1 MVRRPVLVRRLQ
13 AGTAPRAV
21 PAFPRRT
28 GAPASHWCAGL
39 QAGTAF
45 PLWYIANT
53 VPFRDI
59 VGHRGVTT
67 RIARAIARDT
77 FPPSVIL
84 TGPEG
89 VGKRLAAMATAE
101 ATNCAEPR
109 TDDAGFA
116 IDACGACSV
125 CRRIGRAVFPDVVV
139 VEPPDSASGAITIDQ
154 VRDVVEQVAYRPF
167 EGRRRVVVIDEADLM
182 AAQAQNALLKTLEE
196 PPSASQFILVTAR
209 PDVLLD
215 TVRSRCPRLRF
226 GLLADDEIAGVLID
240 RHNIEPRLAR
250 ASAASSGGSLGRA
263 LRSAAGEL
271 AVSRDAAVGLL
282 ESVAAARDTRGRL
295 EGAKAFSAGSGAR
308 RAPAAARAEVRR
320 RLRALATLLRD
331 IEAVAAG
338 ADAPLANTDL
348 QPQLRALTTAYG
360 GKRGLRS
367 FRAVDEGIDALD
379 RNVSPKTV
387 ADWVACHL

>member
-1 MVRRPVLVRRLQ
+1 MHR
-13 AGTAPRAV
+13 APCRHSRFAYWC
-21 PAFPRRT
+21 A
-28 GAPASHWCAGL
+28 ASYWCAGL

-226 GLLADDEIAGVLID
+226 GLLADDEIASVLID

-271 AVSRDAAVGLL
+271 AVSRDAAVGRSARIGRRGARHPR
-282 ESVAAARDTRGRL
+282 EAGGSQSVQRRVGSKARAGSRPGRGASPSSRARDAAARHRGGGGRGRC
-295 EGAKAFSAGSGAR
+295 AARQHRSAAAAPRPDDGVRRQTGPPVVPRRRRRHR
-308 RAPAAARAEVRR
+308 RAGPERQPEDSR
-320 RLRALATLLRD
+320 RL
-331 IEAVAAG
+331 
-338 ADAPLANTDL
+338 
-348 QPQLRALTTAYG
+348 G
-360 GKRGLRS
+360 G
-367 FRAVDEGIDALD
+367 VPP
-379 RNVSPKTV
+379 VT
-387 ADWVACHL
+387 H